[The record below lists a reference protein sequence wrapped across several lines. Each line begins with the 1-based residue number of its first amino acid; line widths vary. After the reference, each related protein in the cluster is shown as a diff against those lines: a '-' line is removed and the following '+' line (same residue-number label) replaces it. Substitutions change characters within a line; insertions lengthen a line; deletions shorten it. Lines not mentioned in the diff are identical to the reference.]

1 MSTERIRILLA
12 DDHLVLRDGLRVL
25 LEGEPDLCVIG
36 EASTGQDAVELA
48 RRLAPDIILMDL
60 GMPGLSGLDAIRAI
74 RAQRTEAR
82 IVVLSMHA
90 GREIVMQAIQAGC
103 DGYVPKSAAHTSLLQ
118 AIRTVHAGQ
127 RFLDPAATTT
137 VLDELVDQHREA
149 QLINVLSDREREIVR
164 MTALGYTS
172 REIGEQ
178 LALSP
183 KTVDT
188 YRQRATEKLG
198 LEHRSELV
206 RFALR
211 AGLLGDS
218 SQPD

>member
-1 MSTERIRILLA
+1 MSSERIRILLA
-12 DDHLVLRDGLRVL
+12 DDHQVLRDGLRAL
-25 LEGEPDLCVIG
+25 LESETDLGVVG
-36 EASTGQDAVELA
+36 EASTGQEAVELA

-74 RAQRTEAR
+74 RAERPAAR
-82 IVVLSMHA
+82 IIVLSMHA

-127 RFLDPAATTT
+127 RFLDPAATTA

-149 QLINVLSDREREIVR
+149 QLSEQLSDREREIVR
-164 MTALGYTS
+164 MTALGFTS

-188 YRQRATEKLG
+188 YRLRAMEKLG

-211 AGLLGDS
+211 AGLLEDF
-218 SQPD
+218 PPAH